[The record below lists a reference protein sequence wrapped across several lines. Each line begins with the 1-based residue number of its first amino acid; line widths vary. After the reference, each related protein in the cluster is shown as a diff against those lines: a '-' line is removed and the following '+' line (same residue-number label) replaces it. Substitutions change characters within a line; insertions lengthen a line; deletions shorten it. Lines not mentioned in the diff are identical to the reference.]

1 MQLNRTASKLLFY
14 SACCLTGIGVLFI
27 YSSSA
32 YWGKIHYPDELPFY
46 IKQIIYAVAALVLC
60 FILIRVPIKW
70 NGRLI
75 LAAYVVSIILLI
87 LVLIPGIGLL
97 RNGSRSWIG
106 IGGFTLQP
114 AEIAKIT
121 TLVYLSYIL
130 AIRKKAENIV
140 QLKHFV
146 IVFIPAALIMLQPDF
161 GAVFLL
167 VVTAMILFFVS
178 NYPLKIFA
186 VIVFSGII
194 AIVGLIISAPY
205 RLKRI
210 TAFLNP
216 WEDALNSGF
225 QAVQSLMAIGPGGIF
240 GHGFLKSRQK
250 YLYLPEPQNDFIFS
264 IILEEI
270 GFIGGAIIVCIFA
283 CFLISGYRLAVAS
296 RESFAFY
303 CIFSLTTLIGIQAV
317 LNIGVVIGLFPVTGV
332 TLPFISY
339 GGTSL
344 LFLWFAIGLMLNIS
358 KSQNRRR

>member
-1 MQLNRTASKLLFY
+1 VQLNRTASKLLFY
-14 SACCLTGIGVLFI
+14 SACCLTGIGILFI

-32 YWGKIHYPDELPFY
+32 YWGQIHYPNELPFY
-46 IKQIIYAVAALVLC
+46 IKQLIYAIAALLLC
-60 FILIRVPIKW
+60 FFLIRMPIRWNGRFILI
-70 NGRLI
+70 L
-75 LAAYVVSIILLI
+75 YVVSIILLV
-87 LVLIPGIGLL
+87 LVLIPGIGLW

-106 IGGFTLQP
+106 VGGFTIQP

-121 TLVYLSYIL
+121 TLLYLSYVL
-130 AIRKKAENIV
+130 AIRKKVERVV

-146 IVFIPAALIMLQPDF
+146 IVFIPSALIMMKPDF

-167 VVTAMILFFVS
+167 VVTAMIVLFVS
-178 NYPLKIFA
+178 NYPLKIFG
-186 VIVFSGII
+186 VIVFRGIL
-194 AIVGLIISAPY
+194 AIVGLVISAPY

-270 GFIGGAIIVCIFA
+270 GFLGGAIIVCIFA

-296 RESFAFY
+296 RESFPFY
-303 CIFSLTTLIGIQAV
+303 CILSLTTLIGIQAI

-344 LFLWFAIGLMLNIS
+344 LFLWCAIGIMLNVS
-358 KSQNRRR
+358 KNLEGRR

>member
-1 MQLNRTASKLLFY
+1 MQLNRTANKFLFY
-14 SACCLTGIGVLFI
+14 SACCLTGIGILFI

-32 YWGKIHYPDELPFY
+32 YWGQIHYPNELPFY
-46 IKQIIYAVAALVLC
+46 IKQIIYAIAALLLC
-60 FILIRVPIKW
+60 LFLIRVPISW
-70 NGRLI
+70 NGRFILI
-75 LAAYVVSIILLI
+75 LYVISIILLI

-106 IGGFTLQP
+106 IGGFTIQP

-121 TLVYLSYIL
+121 TLLYLSYVL
-130 AIRKKAENIV
+130 AIRKKVERVV

-146 IVFIPAALIMLQPDF
+146 IVFIPSFLIMMQPDF

-167 VVTAMILFFVS
+167 VVTAMIVLFVS
-178 NYPLKIFA
+178 NYPLKIFV
-186 VIVFSGII
+186 VIVFSGIL

-270 GFIGGAIIVCIFA
+270 GFLGGAIIVCIFA
-283 CFLISGYRLAVAS
+283 CFLISGYRLAIAS
-296 RESFAFY
+296 RESFPFY
-303 CIFSLTTLIGIQAV
+303 CIFSLTTLIGIQAI

-344 LFLWFAIGLMLNIS
+344 LFLWCAIGIMLSIS
-358 KSQNRRR
+358 KNSNVRG

>member
-14 SACCLTGIGVLFI
+14 SACCLTGIGILFI
-27 YSSSA
+27 YSSIA
-32 YWGKIHYPDELPFY
+32 YWGQIHYPDELPFY

-60 FILIRVPIKW
+60 LILIRVPIQW

-75 LAAYVVSIILLI
+75 LAAYVVSIILLV

-106 IGGFTLQP
+106 IGGFTIQP

-146 IVFIPAALIMLQPDF
+146 IVFIPATLIMLQPDF
-161 GAVFLL
+161 GSVFLL
-167 VVTAMILFFVS
+167 VVTAMIVLFVS

-186 VIVFSGII
+186 VIVFSGVI

-210 TAFLNP
+210 TAFLDP

-270 GFIGGAIIVCIFA
+270 GFVGGAIIVCIFA
-283 CFLISGYRLAVAS
+283 CFLISGYRLAVSS
-296 RESFAFY
+296 RESFNFY
-303 CIFSLTTLIGIQAV
+303 CIFSLTTLIGIQAI

-344 LFLWFAIGLMLNIS
+344 LFLWCAIGIMLNIS
-358 KSQNRRR
+358 QSLNRRR